1 MMRSS
6 QDQNA
11 SKMANVWALSLLL
24 LLSGD
29 VETNPGPKGRPEKD
43 KGPSAEDK
51 IRELGTALNE
61 YEGKVQGRE
70 CPLKKVTNFLWLTV
84 GNSHTTQSNLTKGT
98 LPQPAAIALNPY
110 LNP

>member
-6 QDQNA
+6 QDQSA

-43 KGPSAEDK
+43 KGPTAEDK

-61 YEGKVQGRE
+61 YEGKVQGRKH
-70 CPLKKVTNFLWLTV
+70 L
-84 GNSHTTQSNLTKGT
+84 LTKLLTFCG
-98 LPQPAAIALNPY
+98 
-110 LNP
+110 